1 MLQEEVGK
9 LKAELGETKRQLTEA
24 KKQVTAQQNRA
35 RDPLDKGETASA
47 KKEESKSDLMVVVY
61 LRKKL

>member
-1 MLQEEVGK
+1 VLQEEVGK

-24 KKQVTAQQNRA
+24 KKQQNRA